1 MNLHLEKARKL
12 IDDLE
17 ARLQATSS
25 HTSNAREVLHRWL
38 QTGEGQMR
46 KKSASALKQVR
57 RRADGFTKALTKL
70 EESLSRSLG
79 KLAEK
84 IEKPTKEKAKEK
96 AKAEKPL
103 KKSKSESAR
112 TRKKAKKVMPA
123 PTLMPP
129 LAPGPSVT
137 TVTNPPATIPSTK
150 VLRKPLN
157 LAAKAQNRRI
167 QAHASGRGRRRQGK
181 RDHTSQ

>member
-12 IDDLE
+12 IDALE

-25 HTSNAREVLHRWL
+25 HTSNARDILHRWL

-70 EESLSRSLG
+70 EENLSRSLG

-84 IEKPTKEKAKEK
+84 IEKPAKKKAKGK
-96 AKAEKPL
+96 AKAKKTL
-103 KKSKSESAR
+103 KKGKAESAR
-112 TRKKAKKVMPA
+112 TRKTAKKAIPA
-123 PTLMPP
+123 PTLLTPP
-129 LAPGPSVT
+129 APGPSATAVT
-137 TVTNPPATIPSTK
+137 IPSATIPSAK
-150 VLRKPLN
+150 ALRKPLN

-181 RDHTSQ
+181 RDHTP